1 MAFFGVPLSGL
12 IASQDQLTSV
22 SNNLANLDTVG
33 FKDQTVSFSDLFAQS
48 SSVNQS
54 NDPISTGLG
63 VTAAQ
68 TNSDFTDGGISS
80 TGIASNAAL
89 SGNGFFVVQGTSGT
103 PSYTR
108 AGDFTA
114 NAQGFLTSPSGE
126 QVLGYGATNGVVST
140 TGALQPLKVALGS
153 VIPATATSQFQITA
167 NLNSSAKVGSTFS
180 STTPVYDSLG
190 AQHVL
195 SVTYTKT
202 GSNAWSYSAT
212 MPAADLSSSATTSTT
227 AASPSTAS
235 YAFGSATDTLSGS
248 ATISLGS
255 GSPVSVSAAGL
266 TPSAFAAS
274 INSNSTLQSEG
285 ITATLTGSTVTLS
298 GPASG
303 AGGNLVLGGT
313 VTDATTSATITP
325 STPTTATTASTGAVL
340 AQGTLSFDSSGNLE
354 LQPVTPAT
362 TPATYVQSVSINVPQ
377 FADGGAASS
386 LTWNLADKNGNG
398 TITQTDLASSTATT
412 QNGQGS
418 GTLTS
423 YAIQSD
429 GTIQGTYSNGQTDA
443 LGQIAIATFANTQ
456 GLARTG
462 GNDYQATPGS
472 GLASVGLAGT
482 GGRGTLTG
490 GSVEA
495 SNVDVAAEF
504 SKMIEAQQAYSANA
518 KTITTFQQVSQATIA
533 MISG

>member
-48 SSVNQS
+48 SLVNQS

-63 VTAAQ
+63 VTSSQ

-89 SGNGFFVVQGTSGT
+89 SGNGFFVVQGTNGAPT
-103 PSYTR
+103 YTR

-114 NAQGFLTSPSGE
+114 NADGFLTSPSGE
-126 QVLGYGATNGVVST
+126 EVLGYGATNGVVST
-140 TGALQPLKVALGS
+140 TGAIQPLKVALGS
-153 VIPATATSQFQITA
+153 VIPATATSKFQITA
-167 NLNSSAKVGSTFS
+167 NLNSAAAVGSTFS

-195 SVTYTKT
+195 TVTYTKT
-202 GSNAWSYSAT
+202 ASNSWSYTASL
-212 MPAADLSSSATTSTT
+212 PGADLSSSTATPASQSTSTYT
-227 AASPSTAS
+227 
-235 YAFGSATDTLSGS
+235 FGAATDTLGGS
-248 ATISLGS
+248 ATIALGS
-255 GSPVSVSAAGL
+255 GSPVTISAAGL
-266 TPSAFAAS
+266 TVTQFAAA
-274 INSNSTLQSEG
+274 INANSTLQSEG
-285 ITATLTGSTVTLS
+285 VTASLSGGVITLS

-303 AGGNLVLGGT
+303 AGGTLALGGT
-313 VTDATTSATITP
+313 VTDTTTSATITP
-325 STPTTATTASTGAVL
+325 STPTTAAVAVANGTV
-340 AQGTLSFDSSGNLE
+340 AQGTFNFDSSGNLE

-362 TPATYVQSVSINVPQ
+362 TPATYVQSISISVPQ
-377 FADGGAASS
+377 FADGGASS
-386 LTWNLADKNGNG
+386 TLTWDLTDKNGNG
-398 TITQTDLASSTATT
+398 TITQTDLANTTAAT

-429 GTIQGTYSNGQTDA
+429 GTIEGTYSNGQTNA
-443 LGQIAIATFANTQ
+443 LGQIALATFANNQ
-456 GLARTG
+456 GLARVG

-472 GLASVGLAGT
+472 GAASIGVAGT
-482 GGRGTLTG
+482 GGRGTITG

-533 MISG
+533 MIQG

>member
-48 SSVNQS
+48 SLTNAS
-54 NDPISTGLG
+54 NDPIQTGLG
-63 VTAAQ
+63 VTASQ
-68 TNSDFTDGGISS
+68 TNSNFTDGGISS

-103 PSYTR
+103 QSYSR

-114 NAQGFLTSPSGE
+114 NAAGFLTSPTGE

-140 TGALQPLKVALGS
+140 TGVLQPLNVALGS

-167 NLNSSAKVGSTFS
+167 NLNSNSAPGATFS

-195 SVTYTKT
+195 TVTYTKT
-202 GSNAWSYSAT
+202 ASNTWTYSVS
-212 MPAADLSSSATTSTT
+212 MPKADLTGGSSA
-227 AASPSTAS
+227 AAAAVPSTAS
-235 YAFGSATDTLSGS
+235 FAFGTAAEYNTDTLSGN
-248 ATISLGS
+248 ATIQLGAS
-255 GSPVSVSAAGL
+255 GTPVTVSAAGL
-266 TPSAFAAS
+266 TGAGFLASLQGNAA
-274 INSNSTLQSEG
+274 LQAQG
-285 ITATLTGSTVTLS
+285 ITASETGGVITLS

-303 AGGNLVLGGT
+303 VGGSLVITNT
-313 VTDATTSATITP
+313 VADTTPGADLSYNV
-325 STPTTATTASTGAVL
+325 PTTASPVGTILAS
-340 AQGTLSFDSSGNLE
+340 GTLNFDSSGNLE
-354 LQPVTPAT
+354 LPAGT
-362 TPATYVQSVSINVPQ
+362 KTVGVDIPG
-377 FADGGAASS
+377 FADGGAGGT
-386 LTWNLADKNGNG
+386 LTWNLADANGNG
-398 TITQTDLASSTATT
+398 TITQTDLGSTTAAT

-423 YAIQSD
+423 YAIQAD
-429 GTIQGTYSNGQTDA
+429 GTIEGTYSNGQTNA
-443 LGQIAIATFANTQ
+443 LGQIAIASFANTQ
-456 GLARTG
+456 GLLNTG

-472 GLASVGLAGT
+472 GLASIGVAGT
-482 GGRGTLTG
+482 GGRGTITG

-495 SNVDVAAEF
+495 SNVDVATEF
-504 SKMIEAQQAYSANA
+504 AKMIVAQQAYSANA

-533 MISG
+533 MIQ